1 MSGRRRHELVDRLP
15 DRSDDEVR
23 DLRLKGTARLLG
35 RQLLEE
41 HPENWEKFS
50 VVSLAPGLKNGDIN
64 LITVVG
70 TGDFFMN
77 VNRAGLGLPPVPL
90 TGFVPGV
97 DVPRKQKCWY
107 E

>member
-1 MSGRRRHELVDRLP
+1 
-15 DRSDDEVR
+15 
-23 DLRLKGTARLLG
+23 
-35 RQLLEE
+35 
-41 HPENWEKFS
+41 
-50 VVSLAPGLKNGDIN
+50 
-64 LITVVG
+64 
-70 TGDFFMN
+70 MN